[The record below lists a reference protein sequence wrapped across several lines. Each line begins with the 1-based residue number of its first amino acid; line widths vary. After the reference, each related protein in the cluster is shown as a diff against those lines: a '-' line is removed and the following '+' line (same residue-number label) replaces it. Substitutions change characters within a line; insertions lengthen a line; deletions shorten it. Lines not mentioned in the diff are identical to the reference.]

1 MASVAEIAKKLG
13 CSPATV
19 SRALN
24 PGTAHLVR
32 EKTRLRILAECEKSN
47 YRPDNSAR
55 SLASGKTYKVAF
67 ILGNVA
73 MDLGNQLSGIA
84 MSAACDELQKNGY
97 NMLILGA
104 DNLSMRDQD
113 IVNFLRSGVA
123 DAYIIGESVVSDKV
137 FDAIRECH
145 APIVTTGK
153 TPLNKYS
160 LHLRKD
166 VASVYRDIWARIPDS
181 FRNEDLIFC
190 MAGCEPCRYSYILDT
205 APVGRDIP
213 LLSIPKT
220 VNVFAFDRALTRE
233 MLRDKVDLLKTKKL
247 IWCASDLTALGI
259 MDLLSEHGKTP
270 GQDYFLIGYDNI
282 EELSGLEDRAIL
294 STVDSRWAEYGRMA
308 AHLALEAIDKPQE
321 KTVVFPLKYIP
332 RKSFPF

>member
-1 MASVAEIAKKLG
+1 
-13 CSPATV
+13 
-19 SRALN
+19 
-24 PGTAHLVR
+24 
-32 EKTRLRILAECEKSN
+32 
-47 YRPDNSAR
+47 
-55 SLASGKTYKVAF
+55 
-67 ILGNVA
+67 
-73 MDLGNQLSGIA
+73 
-84 MSAACDELQKNGY
+84 
-97 NMLILGA
+97 MLILGA

-213 LLSIPKT
+213 LLTIPKT

-259 MDLLSEHGKTP
+259 MDLLSEHGKAP

-321 KTVVFPLKYIP
+321 KNVVFPLKYIP
-332 RKSFPF
+332 RKSFPL

>member
-123 DAYIIGESVVSDKV
+123 DAYIIGEIIKNEESVV
-137 FDAIRECH
+137 IC
-145 APIVTTGK
+145 
-153 TPLNKYS
+153 
-160 LHLRKD
+160 
-166 VASVYRDIWARIPDS
+166 
-181 FRNEDLIFC
+181 
-190 MAGCEPCRYSYILDT
+190 
-205 APVGRDIP
+205 
-213 LLSIPKT
+213 
-220 VNVFAFDRALTRE
+220 
-233 MLRDKVDLLKTKKL
+233 
-247 IWCASDLTALGI
+247 
-259 MDLLSEHGKTP
+259 
-270 GQDYFLIGYDNI
+270 
-282 EELSGLEDRAIL
+282 
-294 STVDSRWAEYGRMA
+294 
-308 AHLALEAIDKPQE
+308 
-321 KTVVFPLKYIP
+321 
-332 RKSFPF
+332 